1 LTGVSPNVKYVPDK
15 ERNTRGDK
23 MKLTYHA
30 NKRSRQRGF
39 QEGDIELIM
48 NFGTPI
54 KQPGNA
60 VEFQMRR
67 ENIKHIVQAL
77 DRISRKAVLIN
88 QEKVITVYNLEKR

>member
-1 LTGVSPNVKYVPDK
+1 MERTG
-15 ERNTRGDK
+15 
-23 MKLTYHA
+23 HA

-54 KQPGNA
+54 TRPGNA

-67 ENIKHIVQAL
+67 KNIKHIVQAL
-77 DRISRKAVLIN
+77 DRISHKAVLIN
-88 QEKVITVYNLEKR
+88 QERVITVYNLENK

>member
-1 LTGVSPNVKYVPDK
+1 MELTN
-15 ERNTRGDK
+15 
-23 MKLTYHA
+23 HA

-48 NFGTPI
+48 KFGTPV
-54 KQPGNA
+54 KRPGSA

-77 DRISRKAVLIN
+77 DRIRHKAVLTN
-88 QEKVITVYNLEKR
+88 EEKVITVYNLEKR